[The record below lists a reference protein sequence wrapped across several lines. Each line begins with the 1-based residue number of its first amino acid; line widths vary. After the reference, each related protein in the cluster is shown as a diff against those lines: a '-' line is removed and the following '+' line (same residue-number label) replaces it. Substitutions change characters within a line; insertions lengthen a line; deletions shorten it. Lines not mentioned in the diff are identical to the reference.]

1 MPRYEHPDVSFDVP
15 RDWED
20 RSVAAFSAP
29 LSPGKKSGPNVVL
42 TRDKLEPGEN
52 LASST
57 SASTSSPSR
66 SART

>member
-29 LSPGKKSGPNVVL
+29 IPAGKKAG
-42 TRDKLEPGEN
+42 R
-52 LASST
+52 SSKRG
-57 SASTSSPSR
+57 SPS
-66 SART
+66 A